1 MCNLSRAQ
9 NALWKPNYTSTE
21 FRCFKLDDYI
31 QKHKHTHKWTNVRVH
46 THTHTHTHNLLSFD
60 FFFKWIH
67 AYATPGP
74 CNITYLR
81 TSVYPVILLLIL
93 HSITITISL
102 QSFLY
107 TPTVFFVS
115 PPTPRQPPTSAVR
128 YRHWLPFSIASDY
141 KHILSTRLPKHDT
154 EGKGRDA
161 QEEVSSYQ
169 MASRKRGDTRIS
181 KKNQKIALSGELA
194 LERDHGPVVPKTTQ

>member
-1 MCNLSRAQ
+1 MHAR
-9 NALWKPNYTSTE
+9 T
-21 FRCFKLDDYI
+21 R
-31 QKHKHTHKWTNVRVH
+31 
-46 THTHTHTHNLLSFD
+46 THTHTHNLLSFD
-60 FFFKWIH
+60 FSFKWIH

-81 TSVYPVILLLIL
+81 TSVYPVILLLII

-107 TPTVFFVS
+107 TPIVFFVS
-115 PPTPRQPPTSAVR
+115 PPTRRQPPTSAVW
-128 YRHWLPFSIASDY
+128 YRHWLLFSIVSDY
-141 KHILSTRLPKHDT
+141 KHILSTRLPKSVT

-169 MASRKRGDTRIS
+169 MTLRKRDDIRIS
-181 KKNQKIALSGELA
+181 QRE
-194 LERDHGPVVPKTTQ
+194 PKDVTLWRTSFGKRPWTCRA